1 MKKFLLTL
9 TAIFICTIA
18 YAHTIN
24 WYVGNTIL
32 ETTTCDSGE
41 SITPPTAPYKYG
53 YHFVRW
59 DGYTLI
65 EYLESTGTQYIDT
78 GYVYQNEAH
87 KVAITLS
94 TVERGFGSSP
104 YWTYGSFTT
113 SENRSGTLAL
123 QLGGKLGVGVGN
135 IAAGSTTY
143 ILNNPVNRT
152 TITLET
158 YSNNLAKI
166 SNGNEFIVV
175 AYKNSSITGL
185 TEYIFDGH
193 NDGSN
198 KFYSSYKLYSF
209 QLYDNDVLVRD
220 FIPVLDKNGVPC
232 MYDKVEGKFYYN
244 AGTGQFIAGP
254 VIGE

>member
-1 MKKFLLTL
+1 MCI
-9 TAIFICTIA
+9 TAHAKTE
-18 YAHTIN
+18 TIN
-24 WYVGNTIL
+24 WYMDGNTYATTQCETGSDIIL
-32 ETTTCDSGE
+32 PQT
-41 SITPPTAPYKYG
+41 PYKYG
-53 YHFVRW
+53 YTFNGW
-59 DGYTLI
+59 FGYTPI

-78 GYVYQNEAH
+78 GYIYQNEAH

-193 NDGSN
+193 NDGLN

-209 QLYDNDVLVRD
+209 QIYDNDVLVRD
-220 FIPVLDKNGVPC
+220 FIPVLDSNNVPC
-232 MYDKVEGKFYYN
+232 MFDRVEGKFYYN

-254 VIGE
+254 VIGGE